1 MAGTSTANLT
11 PVLHLVTCGSVDD
24 GKSTLIGRLLAETD
38 SVPIDT
44 LEYARRTRRGGSTI
58 AVGEIDYSLLTDGLE
73 AEREQGI
80 TIDVAYRHMN
90 LPNGRRVLVADSPGH
105 EQYTRNMAVAA
116 SNGDVA
122 VLMVDAARGVRAQT
136 HRHLTICAL
145 MGVKTVIVAV
155 NKMDLVGYEHA
166 TFEEIVG
173 IVRTTAARLDVPQV
187 IAIPVSAFVGD
198 NITAPSTQM
207 PWYQGPTLLQ
217 ALETWEPVE
226 LLGEQPFRFPV
237 QFIVRAEGNFRG
249 YAGTVV
255 SGRVSRGDSVVIAD
269 SGRSA
274 IIDRIVTYDLHVD
287 GHIADLESA
296 ETGQAVTITLD
307 HEVDVTRGDV
317 IAGGAGEALQPADRF
332 AVDMV
337 WLGEEPLAHG
347 RSYLLVSGSRS
358 VPATVTNVRHRLD
371 VVEGHEHAARILEMN
386 DIGRVE
392 VATDK
397 PVPMDAYN
405 AVRDTGGFLLVDR
418 VTADTVAAG
427 MVRHAMRRST
437 NVVRHDYA
445 VDVEARRLLMGHDAK
460 VVWLTGLS
468 GAGKSTIADAAV
480 RKLHALGV
488 HTYVL
493 DGDNVRHGLNKDLGF
508 TPEDRAENVRRV
520 AEVSKLMC
528 EAGIVVF
535 VALVSP
541 FAGDR
546 RAARELFAPGAVP
559 RGLRRHPARRRRR
572 PRHEGPVRQGRR
584 RQPPEPHR
592 RRAGVRGA
600 GVARAGAAR
609 HRRPRCVGRCPR
621 PRRAGRVDV
630 SGPNTTFDPKRVA
643 SLDADGRRGH
653 GGRRARGDRGRDR
666 PGRAQGG
673 APRACG

>member
-1 MAGTSTANLT
+1 MAGTLT

-24 GKSTLIGRLLAETD
+24 GKSTLIGRLLAETN
-38 SVPIDT
+38 SVPLDT

-58 AVGEIDYSLLTDGLE
+58 PVGEIDYSLLTDGLE

-166 TFEEIVG
+166 TYEEITGV
-173 IVRTTAARLDVPQV
+173 VRTTAARLDVPEV
-187 IAIPVSAFVGD
+187 ITIPVSAVTGD
-198 NITAPSTQM
+198 NITIASTLM
-207 PWYQGPTLLQ
+207 PWYVGPTLLQ
-217 ALETWEPVE
+217 ALETWEPLSARPGARQVVH
-226 LLGEQPFRFPV
+226 PFRFPV

-255 SGRVSRGDSVVIAD
+255 SGSIARGDKVVIAD
-269 SGRSA
+269 SGRTAS
-274 IIDRIVTYDLHVD
+274 IDRIVTYDLHVD
-287 GHIADLESA
+287 GHIADLDRAES
-296 ETGQAVTITLD
+296 GQAVTITLD

-317 IAGGAGEALQPADRF
+317 IASADADQPTPADRF

-371 VVEGHEHAARILEMN
+371 VVGGHEEAARVLEMN

-397 PVPMDAYN
+397 PVPMDAY
-405 AVRDTGGFLLVDR
+405 ALVRDTGGFLLVDR

-427 MVRHAMRRST
+427 MVRHAMRRAT

-445 VDVEARRLLMGHDAK
+445 VDEEARRLLMGHEAK

-480 RKLHALGV
+480 RNLHAMGV

-520 AEVSKLMC
+520 AEVSKLMRD
-528 EAGIVVF
+528 AGLVVI

-541 FAGDR
+541 FTGDR
-546 RAARELFAPGAVP
+546 RAARELFEPGQFLEVYVDTP
-559 RGLRRHPARRRRR
+559 LDVVSKRDTKGLYAK
-572 PRHEGPVRQGRR
+572 
-584 RQPPEPHR
+584 
-592 RRAGVRGA
+592 AARGA
-600 GVARAGAAR
+600 LPNLTGVGQEYEVPDNPDLVLHGTGDVEESVAQLVAAIL
-609 HRRPRCVGRCPR
+609 GE
-621 PRRAGRVDV
+621 
-630 SGPNTTFDPKRVA
+630 
-643 SLDADGRRGH
+643 
-653 GGRRARGDRGRDR
+653 
-666 PGRAQGG
+666 
-673 APRACG
+673 

>member
-1 MAGTSTANLT
+1 MSAATTTPISTSVAHLT

-24 GKSTLIGRLLAETD
+24 GKSTLIGRLLAETG

-58 AVGEIDYSLLTDGLE
+58 PVGEIDYSLLTDGLE

-145 MGVKTVIVAV
+145 MGVKTIIVAV

-166 TFEEIVG
+166 TYEEISG
-173 IVRTTAARLDVPQV
+173 SVRTAAARLDVPEV
-187 IAIPVSAFVGD
+187 ITIPVSAFTGD
-198 NITAPSTQM
+198 NITVASTNM
-207 PWYQGPTLLQ
+207 PWYHGPTLLG
-217 ALETWEPVE
+217 ALEHWEPVARDTVE
-226 LLGEQPFRFPV
+226 IEPFRFPV

-249 YAGTVV
+249 YAGTAV
-255 SGRVSRGDSVVIAD
+255 SGAIAVGDDVVIAD
-269 SGRSA
+269 SGRPA
-274 IIDRIVTYDLHVD
+274 KVERIVTYDLHVE
-287 GHIADLESA
+287 GHIKDLDRVEA
-296 ETGQAVTITLD
+296 GQAVTITLD
-307 HEVDVTRGDV
+307 REVDVTRGDV
-317 IAGGAGEALQPADRF
+317 IAGTVGPDVEPADRF

-347 RSYLLVSGSRS
+347 RSYLLISGSRS
-358 VPATVTNVRHRLD
+358 VPATVTNVRHKMD
-371 VVEGHEHAARILEMN
+371 VVTGHHDAARVLDMN

-397 PVPMDAYN
+397 PVPLDPYATC
-405 AVRDTGGFLLVDR
+405 RDTGGFLLVDR

-427 MVRHAMRRST
+427 MVVHPMRRSA
-437 NVVRHDYA
+437 NVKYHEYA
-445 VDVEARRLLMGHDAK
+445 VDDEARRLLMGHDGK
-460 VVWLTGLS
+460 VLWLTGLS

-520 AEVSKLMC
+520 AEVAKLMR
-528 EAGIVVF
+528 EAGLVVF

-546 RAARELFAPGAVP
+546 RAAKELFEPGDFLEVYVDTPLAVAQERDP
-559 RGLRRHPARRRRR
+559 KGLYAKAATGAIPNMT
-572 PRHEGPVRQGRR
+572 
-584 RQPPEPHR
+584 
-592 RRAGVRGA
+592 GVGQDYEVPTSPDLVLEGA
-600 GVARAGAAR
+600 GQ
-609 HRRPRCVGRCPR
+609 
-621 PRRAGRVDV
+621 
-630 SGPNTTFDPKRVA
+630 
-643 SLDADGRRGH
+643 LDAAVDKLVAAVLG
-653 GGRRARGDRGRDR
+653 
-666 PGRAQGG
+666 Q
-673 APRACG
+673 

>member
-1 MAGTSTANLT
+1 VAGTLT

-24 GKSTLIGRLLAETD
+24 GKSTLIGRLLAETN
-38 SVPIDT
+38 SVPLDT

-58 AVGEIDYSLLTDGLE
+58 PVGEIDYSLLTDGLE

-166 TFEEIVG
+166 TYEEITGV
-173 IVRTTAARLDVPQV
+173 VRTTAARLDVPEV
-187 IAIPVSAFVGD
+187 ITIPVSAVTGD
-198 NITAPSTQM
+198 NITIASTLM
-207 PWYQGPTLLQ
+207 PWYVGPTLLQ
-217 ALETWEPVE
+217 ALETWEP
-226 LLGEQPFRFPV
+226 LSARPGAEQVVHPFRFPV

-255 SGRVSRGDSVVIAD
+255 SGSIARGDKVVIAD
-269 SGRSA
+269 SGRTAS
-274 IIDRIVTYDLHVD
+274 IDRIVTYDLHVD
-287 GHIADLESA
+287 GHIADLDRAES
-296 ETGQAVTITLD
+296 GQAVTITLD

-317 IAGGAGEALQPADRF
+317 IASADADQPTPADRF

-371 VVEGHEHAARILEMN
+371 VVGGHEEAARVLEMN

-397 PVPMDAYN
+397 PVPMDAY
-405 AVRDTGGFLLVDR
+405 ALVRDTGGFLLVDR

-427 MVRHAMRRST
+427 MVRHAMRRAT

-445 VDVEARRLLMGHDAK
+445 VDEEARRLLMGHEAK

-480 RKLHALGV
+480 RNLHAMGV

-520 AEVSKLMC
+520 AEVSKLMRD
-528 EAGIVVF
+528 AGLVVI

-541 FAGDR
+541 FTGDR
-546 RAARELFAPGAVP
+546 RAARELFEPGQFLEVYVDTP
-559 RGLRRHPARRRRR
+559 LDVVSKRDTKGLYAK
-572 PRHEGPVRQGRR
+572 
-584 RQPPEPHR
+584 
-592 RRAGVRGA
+592 AARGA
-600 GVARAGAAR
+600 LPNLTGVGQEYEVPDNPDLVLHGTGDVEESVAQLVAAIL
-609 HRRPRCVGRCPR
+609 GE
-621 PRRAGRVDV
+621 
-630 SGPNTTFDPKRVA
+630 
-643 SLDADGRRGH
+643 
-653 GGRRARGDRGRDR
+653 
-666 PGRAQGG
+666 
-673 APRACG
+673 